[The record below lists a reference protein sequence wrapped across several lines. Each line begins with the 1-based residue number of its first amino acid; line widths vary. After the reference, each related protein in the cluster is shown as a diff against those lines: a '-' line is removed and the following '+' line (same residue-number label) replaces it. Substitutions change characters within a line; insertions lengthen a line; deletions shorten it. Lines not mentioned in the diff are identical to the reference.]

1 MYEGQGNSITMESLA
16 TVLGG
21 AFLINVAIVLLWFCL
36 TALMRDVF
44 YKMVEN
50 WGFAVSRHEFDLV
63 NYAGMALMKILNLV
77 FFLSPYLAIKLWL
90 RRRRQ

>member
-1 MYEGQGNSITMESLA
+1 MNEGQGHNITMESLA

-36 TALMRDVF
+36 TALMPDVF